1 VFCDAVAAL
10 TAVLLPMLSD
20 EGAAALLDSVHQNV
34 PAAAVDAAYVAALRN
49 DKPMMKMSAAA
60 EAAVQHVAAAQ
71 DSVRLQP
78 EVAPPIKLLVVAS
91 HALLAAG
98 LKAELPPTRAAKLQ
112 LFDDA
117 VGRIRDLLLAAPRG
131 KLPPSGKVPPLK
143 ERLKGWQYATEV
155 PGTGYSSN
163 ADHAT
168 AVPDAGHSKVVVV

>member
-49 DKPMMKMSAAA
+49 DKPMMKMS
-60 EAAVQHVAAAQ
+60 AAAQ

-143 ERLKGWQYATEV
+143 ERLKG
-155 PGTGYSSN
+155 
-163 ADHAT
+163 
-168 AVPDAGHSKVVVV
+168 